1 MSTSTGTASRGDAR
15 GPWGRGKKCVAAQ
28 CREPCTVKGSIGFVG
43 SESLTIGQSKLLEPM
58 NDEQF
63 MIEARKA
70 LEAKAQK
77 RRTK

>member
-1 MSTSTGTASRGDAR
+1 
-15 GPWGRGKKCVAAQ
+15 VAAQ